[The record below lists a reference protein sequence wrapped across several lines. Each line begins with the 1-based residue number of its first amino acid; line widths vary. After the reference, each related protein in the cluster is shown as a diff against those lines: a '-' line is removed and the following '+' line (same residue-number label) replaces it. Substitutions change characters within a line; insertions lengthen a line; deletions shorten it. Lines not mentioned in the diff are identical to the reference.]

1 MIREHHT
8 RVQRTARFYLLGAE
22 DHHVREVWFVL
33 HGYGQLAQR
42 FLRHFTPLDDGS
54 RLVVAPEALNR
65 FYLVVPNKTPAA
77 ERPVGATWMT
87 REDREGEIA
96 DYVDYL
102 DTLAAEVIDRLP
114 ADTRRRAR
122 IRVLGFSQGTAT
134 AARWVDRGAVDAHEL
149 ILWGGTLPP
158 EIDLSRGAHALRGV
172 PLTLVAGLSDGFATR
187 EVVAEQESRLRE
199 HAVPFELR
207 RFDGGHVIDHGA
219 LIELAKKP
227 SRRNEQ
233 SEQLSLSRTIE
244 RSELSPL
251 SSRTSERSE

>member
-65 FYLVVPNKTPAA
+65 FYLVAPSKTPAA

-102 DTLAAEVIDRLP
+102 DTLAAEVIERLP

-122 IRVLGFSQGTAT
+122 IHVLGFSQGTAT
-134 AARWVDRGAVDAHEL
+134 AARWVARGAIDAHQL

-158 EIDLSRGAHALRGV
+158 EIDLSSGPQALRGV
-172 PLTLVAGLSDGFATR
+172 PLTLVAGLSDGFATP
-187 EVVAEQESRLRE
+187 ELVAEQESRLRE

-219 LIELAKKP
+219 LMSLAEA
-227 SRRNEQ
+227 SRG
-233 SEQLSLSRTIE
+233 
-244 RSELSPL
+244 RSERGEHV
-251 SSRTSERSE
+251 SSITLTS